1 MLKVAQWKVV
11 CYVYSTANTLEI
23 VLLVYFCFTP
33 FSSSQ
38 QHKDFLIQF
47 FSKLRLSRSL
57 QSMEKILK

>member
-1 MLKVAQWKVV
+1 MLKAAQWKVV
-11 CYVYSTANTLEI
+11 CYAANTLEI